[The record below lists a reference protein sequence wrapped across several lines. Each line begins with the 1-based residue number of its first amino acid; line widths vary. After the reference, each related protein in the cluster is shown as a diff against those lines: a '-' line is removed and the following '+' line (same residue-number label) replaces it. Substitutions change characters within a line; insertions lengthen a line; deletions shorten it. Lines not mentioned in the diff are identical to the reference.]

1 MSGALCVMAGGA
13 AGPLVV
19 TVSPA
24 LLTGTAVG
32 AEGVTSA
39 SGTATISGGV
49 GPYTGFWSRQFGSV
63 ELSAINPNA
72 TTTLFG
78 GYSLTPGV
86 PSFSA
91 FFMFTATDAVGATAV
106 SDNLIEVIIT
116 R

>member
-39 SGTATISGGV
+39 PGTATISGGI
-49 GPYTGFWSRQFGSV
+49 GPYTGFWSRQSGSV
-63 ELSAINPNA
+63 ELSAVNPTS
-72 TTTLFG
+72 TTTAFG
-78 GYSLTPGV
+78 GDSLNPIT
-86 PSFSA
+86 PSFTA
-91 FFMFTATDAVGATAV
+91 FFVFTATDAVGATAV
-106 SDNLIEVIIT
+106 SASSIEVVIT